1 MSLPT
6 PSFAKFACLTAL
18 LAIASPALAADEPP
32 KPQPFQHR
40 VFGLFSPDREADL
53 KQTAERIAAVNMNV
67 KLIAVDYAK
76 GMATFEYDPK
86 KEFPGAKPEQVI
98 ERLNNLLRDNSNST
112 FSLQPELKLPREKL
126 QKLELAVVGLD
137 CKACSFA
144 AYQTVMRLEGVEQCE
159 VLFRETRVTAWVD
172 ASKIDKAKIEMA
184 LKEKGLKIRMPEEAK
199 K

>member
-1 MSLPT
+1 MFYRRFGRTNVQMPVFSCGGMRYQQ
-6 PSFAKFACLTAL
+6 SWN
-18 LAIASPALAADEPP
+18 D
-32 KPQPFQHR
+32 QDPF
-40 VFGLFSPDREADL
+40 
-53 KQTAERIAAVNMNV
+53 TAESQKNLEACIHRSLEVGINHIETARG
-67 KLIAVDYAK
+67 Y
-76 GMATFEYDPK
+76 GTSE
-86 KEFPGAKPEQVI
+86 EQLGHV
-98 ERLNNLLRDNSNST
+98 L
-112 FSLQPELKLPREKL
+112 PKLPREKL